1 MHTTRHAIDLLAPS
15 ATLLATI
22 AATLA
27 TASANAAIVSVT
39 GSAALIAAPVS
50 AQFSQLPGPPAY
62 CWNEQTNVSIPASGI
77 NVNTLGNGFWTGPTP
92 NFNIYFGT
100 AVDSHM
106 IHFDATQGVSNVG
119 GQVTFSSNIVA
130 VIYENVLLDATDA
143 FLGAVGTTYET
154 GNPIRSHNASLFQSA
169 FQVNNNVLDFTLWAA
184 AFTLPNRMTELRVLT
199 AAVPAPGA
207 IALLGLAGLVGRRRR
222 G

>member
-1 MHTTRHAIDLLAPS
+1 MHSNLSAIALFTTTAALITTS
-15 ATLLATI
+15 AHG
-22 AATLA
+22 
-27 TASANAAIVSVT
+27 AIVSVS
-39 GSAALIAAPVS
+39 GSAALIAAPIS

-62 CWNEQTNVSIPASGI
+62 CWNEQSNVSWSAGVLS
-77 NVNTLGNGFWTGPTP
+77 VNTLGNGFWTGPTP
-92 NFNIYFGT
+92 NAAFLAAGP

-119 GQVTFSSNIVA
+119 GQVVFSSNIVA

-169 FQVNNNVLDFTLWAA
+169 FQVNNNVLDFTLWASTFA
-184 AFTLPNRMTELRVLT
+184 LPNRMTELRVLT
-199 AAVPAPGA
+199 AAGPAPGA
-207 IALLGLAGLVGRRRR
+207 IALLGLAGLVGTRRR

>member
-1 MHTTRHAIDLLAPS
+1 MHSNLSAIALFTTTAALITTS
-15 ATLLATI
+15 AH
-22 AATLA
+22 
-27 TASANAAIVSVT
+27 SAIVSVS
-39 GSAALIAAPVS
+39 GSAALIAAPIS

-62 CWNEQTNVSIPASGI
+62 CWNEQTNVSIPASGL

-92 NFNIYFGT
+92 NASVYFGP

-119 GQVTFSSNIVA
+119 GQVVFSSNIVA

-169 FQVNNNVLDFTLWAA
+169 FQVNNNVLDFTLWAS
-184 AFTLPNRMTELRVLT
+184 AFALPNRMTELRVLT

-207 IALLGLAGLVGRRRR
+207 IALLGLAGLVGTRRR